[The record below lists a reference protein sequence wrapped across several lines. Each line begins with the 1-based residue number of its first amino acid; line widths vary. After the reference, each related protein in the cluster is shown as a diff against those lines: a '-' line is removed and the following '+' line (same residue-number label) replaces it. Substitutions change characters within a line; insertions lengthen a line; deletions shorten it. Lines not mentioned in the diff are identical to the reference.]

1 MDSQNPEN
9 SLDAAW
15 GWTEPDPHRVD
26 ASSYSDADIPP
37 DPYLDEPSWSDPEDS
52 GPPEDPY
59 CGERLDLPRQN
70 SRPRSGLPSRVQ
82 GVLRSVLS
90 ATHRM
95 DPDATLQL
103 VSRIQSSTRVLSHLS
118 QDLQDTYV
126 GVLEVLTHE
135 ASVLEVGL
143 VNLDHL
149 PVVSEYSP
157 DVAAELAE
165 ILACVAVSTPEDPH
179 AEWADLVEV
188 VQRAHARSHAAMFVE
203 AIDAKRPVTDLMEAH
218 RKIEPPTTRQSVSRE
233 RSARTAKEVSE
244 QARAASAGRDLIR
257 LSSGMPT
264 LDRGYTGTGEPLGFV
279 SLGTFNVVM
288 GPTGTGKTSF
298 SYSVT
303 PAFGIDL
310 RNWGLNDACQVFFHT
325 EEEGIDKIKGFRM
338 DPGGKFHH
346 LSDSLIID
354 AVGTSRRRMAE
365 TLYDLVISA
374 DEKARSMRRPIT
386 DFLPYIVQLDY
397 IQSIQE
403 TGEDPTT
410 ATAVTAEFLLRG
422 VAAWNPEE
430 MAKFSGVDFREYAG
444 MAWPTGMDHHRV
456 AVIAYAQLVKISDE
470 TLFYKAG
477 KRGVQLSDFVVL
489 NDKDDPYWDVREGDL
504 RLFGKN
510 QMRGS
515 GVIAQNAH
523 SIVILHRSVPYN
535 NPSSKDEQG
544 RFRLA
549 DTRARILFDKSRA
562 GSRIPYAPM
571 RFDVQSTGFRAQYFD
586 EIAERALSA
595 GKLDGVDSSYTEE
608 GDPMMPVRPVA
619 SPLASCRYA

>member
-1 MDSQNPEN
+1 MDSQSNMSSSEN
-9 SLDAAW
+9 SLDALW
-15 GWTEPDPHRVD
+15 GWQEPAVD
-26 ASSYSDADIPP
+26 EPPAPSYEDADPGSTP
-37 DPYLDEPSWSDPEDS
+37 EQDTWDDYEPYESDVYADEP
-52 GPPEDPY
+52 
-59 CGERLDLPRQN
+59 LDLPRQP
-70 SRPRSGLPSRVQ
+70 SSPRQGLGDRVRQ
-82 GVLRSVLS
+82 VLRSVLS

-95 DPDATLQL
+95 EPEAALQL
-103 VSRIQSSTRVLSHLS
+103 ITRVQASARVLGHLPE
-118 QDLQDTYV
+118 DVQDTYV

-135 ASVLEVGL
+135 ASVLETGR
-143 VNLDHL
+143 VNLEHL
-149 PVVSEYSP
+149 PVVSEYDMS
-157 DVAAELAE
+157 VRQELEAVF
-165 ILACVAVSTPEDPH
+165 ACVGVSTPEDPH

-188 VQRAHARSHAAMFVE
+188 VQRMHARKYASSFVE
-203 AIDAKRPVTDLMEAH
+203 LIDAKAPVVDLMEAH
-218 RKIEPPTTRQSVSRE
+218 RKIEPPTTRKAVSRE
-233 RSARTAKEVSE
+233 RAAKTAREVSDE
-244 QARAASAGRDLIR
+244 ARAVSAGRSQYR
-257 LSSGMPT
+257 FSSGMPT
-264 LDRGYTGTGEPLGFV
+264 LDRGYTGTDESLGFV
-279 SLGTFNVVM
+279 APGTFNIVM

-303 PAFGIDL
+303 PAFGLDL
-310 RNWGLNDACQVFFHT
+310 RNWGLSDAYQVFFHT
-325 EEEGIDKIKGFRM
+325 EEESIDKIKGFRM

-346 LSDSLIID
+346 LADNLVID

-365 TLYDLVISA
+365 LLYDLVISA
-374 DEKARSMRRPIT
+374 DEKARTMRRPIT

-444 MAWPTGMDHHRV
+444 MAWPSGMEHHRV

-470 TLFYKAG
+470 TLFYKEG

-489 NDKDDPYWDVREGDL
+489 NDRDDPYWDVREGDL

-586 EIAERALSA
+586 EIAERALAA
-595 GKLDGVDSSYTEE
+595 GKLTGIDPSYTEE
-608 GDPMMPVRPVA
+608 GDPLMPLRPVV